1 MGKTIAQAFI
11 EEGMELGKELGK
23 AEGMALGV
31 VTAKQEA
38 VIKLLRGKFDQSS
51 QTLIEKIVSIRQV
64 EQLDALFD
72 RALRAQTLDEVG
84 IG

>member
-1 MGKTIAQAFI
+1 MGKTIAQALI
-11 EEGMELGKELGK
+11 EEGKELG
-23 AEGMALGV
+23 A

-51 QTLIEKIVSIRQV
+51 QTLIEKIASIRQA

-72 RALRAQTLDEVG
+72 RALSAQTLDEVG